1 MARAISRKQNAHT
14 TMLRRPYA
22 LRAGPRAIP
31 SRLLRGRLAAAK
43 LAHQQPSVDRP
54 PHIRS
59 CMLEGDR
66 LAWHEADEGLTASK
80 TRKARRSGG
89 RALSVPAPQ
98 QYHLACYTVGYS
110 PHSSN
115 TRKRPLINHRTSP
128 VYLMNTYERPRIH

>member
-1 MARAISRKQNAHT
+1 
-14 TMLRRPYA
+14 MLRRSYA
-22 LRAGPRAIP
+22 VHAGPTRIQC
-31 SRLLRGRLAAAK
+31 RLLRGRLAAAK
-43 LAHQQPSVDRP
+43 LAHLQPSVDRP

-66 LAWHEADEGLTASK
+66 LAWHEGLTASK

-115 TRKRPLINHRTSP
+115 TRKRPLINHRKSP
-128 VYLMNTYERPRIH
+128 VYLMRMRLHGTSD